1 MTDEKKTTKEN
12 TNAQVE
18 KSKSDKKETSPK
30 PSAETVT
37 STPDKTK
44 IKAILIPVFFGAI
57 LGAIISFLLSFSLI
71 PRLPIMNELKAD
83 QEKSIKKYDNLSV
96 QMNELKKMI
105 AEIKGNIQE
114 EVDIVPIVTEL
125 EELGKKMQEIE
136 KYDFSQTAVSIEQ
149 IEALIDERTK
159 ILSEDISSLGTK
171 IDNNTPNDVP
181 IIEESSNV
189 SLDEALLSMQ
199 GAILAGLPFQKALE
213 EYEQAGGD
221 NAPAIIKSL
230 AKTGVATQFDLVQ
243 TFPQYARRL
252 LKSDQ
257 INEPVNEEGG

>member
-1 MTDEKKTTKEN
+1 
-12 TNAQVE
+12 
-18 KSKSDKKETSPK
+18 
-30 PSAETVT
+30 
-37 STPDKTK
+37 
-44 IKAILIPVFFGAI
+44 
-57 LGAIISFLLSFSLI
+57 
-71 PRLPIMNELKAD
+71 MNELKAD

-149 IEALIDERTK
+149 IEALIDDRTK

-171 IDNNTPNDVP
+171 IDNNIPNDVP

-199 GAILAGLPFQKALE
+199 R
-213 EYEQAGGD
+213 
-221 NAPAIIKSL
+221 
-230 AKTGVATQFDLVQ
+230 
-243 TFPQYARRL
+243 QY
-252 LKSDQ
+252 
-257 INEPVNEEGG
+257 

>member
-1 MTDEKKTTKEN
+1 
-12 TNAQVE
+12 
-18 KSKSDKKETSPK
+18 
-30 PSAETVT
+30 
-37 STPDKTK
+37 
-44 IKAILIPVFFGAI
+44 
-57 LGAIISFLLSFSLI
+57 
-71 PRLPIMNELKAD
+71 
-83 QEKSIKKYDNLSV
+83 
-96 QMNELKKMI
+96 
-105 AEIKGNIQE
+105 
-114 EVDIVPIVTEL
+114 
-125 EELGKKMQEIE
+125 MQEIE
-136 KYDFSQTAVSIEQ
+136 KYAFSQTGVSIEK

-199 GAILAGLPFQKALE
+199 RAILAGLPFQKALK

-252 LKSDQ
+252 LKSEQ
-257 INEPVNEEGG
+257 INEPVKEEGGLDITTFLKKFVKTRSTSPQLGNSSDAILSRAEYAVKNGDIKKALDELDQLPSHLQNEIRDWYMDAKNRLEINTAINHLTYFHTD

>member
-1 MTDEKKTTKEN
+1 
-12 TNAQVE
+12 
-18 KSKSDKKETSPK
+18 
-30 PSAETVT
+30 
-37 STPDKTK
+37 
-44 IKAILIPVFFGAI
+44 
-57 LGAIISFLLSFSLI
+57 
-71 PRLPIMNELKAD
+71 
-83 QEKSIKKYDNLSV
+83 
-96 QMNELKKMI
+96 MI
-105 AEIKGNIQE
+105 AEIEGNIQE

-257 INEPVNEEGG
+257 INEPVKEEGGLDITKFLKKFVKTRSTSPQLGNSSDAILSRAEYAVKNGDIKKALDELDQLPSHLQNEIRDWYMDAKNRLEINTAINHLTYFHTD